1 MFLVK
6 FFRWKKIN
14 GVAGLLA
21 VAAIAISGCGGSA
34 EVETSAANAQ
44 GSNSSTAVKPIQV
57 DPNEVNSPSAQ
68 TADTANA
75 NVPLNPIEQERL
87 IKEERARQANI
98 QLPDGVV
105 HPGQRAEP
113 LARPAPD
120 NSTYSTKLTDVA
132 TETRQ
137 FRSHPQINKVERI
150 TDANGSRVKIYLK
163 NGKVVD
169 ADPNRFRQIASVS
182 VTDFILAAGLTPPPT
197 PTPPPSNAPGKGGNN
212 PAKVPNVFPGRP
224 NN

>member
-1 MFLVK
+1 M
-6 FFRWKKIN
+6 N
-14 GVAGLLA
+14 GCAAVLA
-21 VAAIAISGCGGSA
+21 AAAIAISGCGGSGES
-34 EVETSAANAQ
+34 EVSASNASD
-44 GSNSSTAVKPIQV
+44 SNTTTVVKPVQV
-57 DPNEVNSPSAQ
+57 DPSEVNSPSAQ
-68 TADTANA
+68 PSGDANA
-75 NVPLNPIEQERL
+75 NVPFNPIEQERL

-150 TDANGSRVKIYLK
+150 TDTNGSRVKIYLK
-163 NGKVVD
+163 NGKIVD
-169 ADPNRFRQIASVS
+169 ADPNRFRQIANVS
-182 VTDFILAAGLTPPPT
+182 VNEFILAAGLTPPAT
-197 PTPPPSNAPGKGGNN
+197 PTPPPSTAPGKGGND

>member
-1 MFLVK
+1 MLK
-6 FFRWKKIN
+6 SFRWIGMN
-14 GVAGLLA
+14 GIAA
-21 VAAIAISGCGGSA
+21 AAIAVAGCGGSA
-34 EVETSAANAQ
+34 EVETSASNAQ
-44 GSNSSTAVKPIQV
+44 GSNSATAVKPVQV
-57 DPNEVNSPSAQ
+57 DPSEVNSPSAQ
-68 TADTANA
+68 PSGDANA

-120 NSTYSTKLTDVA
+120 DSTYSTKLTDVA

-150 TDANGSRVKIYLK
+150 TTSEGSRVKIYLK

-197 PTPPPSNAPGKGGNN
+197 PTPPPATAPGKGGNN

>member
-6 FFRWKKIN
+6 SLRRIGIIWI
-14 GVAGLLA
+14 AA
-21 VAAIAISGCGGSA
+21 AAIAISGCGGSA

-44 GSNSSTAVKPIQV
+44 GSNTTTVVKPVEV
-57 DPNEVNSPSAQ
+57 DPSEVNSPA
-68 TADTANA
+68 ADANA

-98 QLPDGVV
+98 QLPEGMV

-120 NSTYSTKLTDVA
+120 NSTFSTKLTDVA
-132 TETRQ
+132 IETRQ

-150 TDANGSRVKIYLK
+150 TDTNGSRVKIYLK

-169 ADPNRFRQIASVS
+169 ADPNRFKQIANVS
-182 VTDFILAAGLTPPPT
+182 VNEFILAAGLTPPAT
-197 PTPPPSNAPGKGGNN
+197 PTPPPSTAPGKGENN